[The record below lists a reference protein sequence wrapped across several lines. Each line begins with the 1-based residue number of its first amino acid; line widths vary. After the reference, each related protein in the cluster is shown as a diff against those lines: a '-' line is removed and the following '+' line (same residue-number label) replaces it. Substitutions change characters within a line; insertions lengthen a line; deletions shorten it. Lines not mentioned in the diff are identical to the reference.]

1 MRPILRP
8 GTHVL
13 TRGTGELQVG
23 LHPRSALVLPDSPDV
38 RRALALLAVSANRAE
53 HADPATLDLLAQHDL
68 VLDESALVPALGPV
82 DVTPAARAALART
95 AGPQAPARRTARRD
109 FFTDVVGFGHPAGA
123 SLPDDLAGLVGAAGL
138 PRPHARDDLCA
149 AVLVGVGEPDR
160 ELVDPWTRTGTP
172 YLVVRL
178 TEGRAVIGP
187 FVAPGRTA
195 CLRCIDAHHTDA
207 DPAWPLLVRQYAA
220 ACTRDRA
227 DGAPEPVDPLLAG
240 LAVAWAARD
249 LVAYVDGGRPSTW
262 STTVTFDASPGRL
275 ETQAWLRH
283 PGCGCSWD

>member
-23 LHPRSALVLPDSPDV
+23 LDPRSALVLPDSAEV
-38 RRALALLAVSANRAE
+38 RRALALLAVSADRAE
-53 HADPATLDLLAQHDL
+53 HADPATLDLLVQHDL
-68 VLDESALVPALGPV
+68 VLDESALAPAPGPA
-82 DVTPAARAALART
+82 DVAPAARAALART
-95 AGPQAPARRTARRD
+95 AGPQAPARRSARRD
-109 FFTDVVGFGHPAGA
+109 FLTDIVGFGHPAGTR
-123 SLPDDLAGLVGAAGL
+123 LPDDLGDLLEAVGL
-138 PRPHARDDLCA
+138 PRPRARDDLCA

-160 ELVDPWTRTGTP
+160 ELVDPWTRSGTP

-187 FVAPGRTA
+187 FVAPGCTA

-207 DPAWPLLVRQYAA
+207 DPTWPLLVRQYAA

>member
-1 MRPILRP
+1 MRPILRH

-13 TRGTGELQVG
+13 TRGAGELQVG
-23 LHPRSALVLPDSPDV
+23 LDPRSALVLPDTAEV
-38 RRALALLAVSANRAE
+38 RRALALLAVSADRVE

-68 VLDESALVPALGPV
+68 VLDERALVPALGRT
-82 DVTPAARAALART
+82 DVTPATSAALARS
-95 AGPQAPARRTARRD
+95 AGPQAPARRMARGD
-109 FFTDVVGFGHPAGA
+109 FLTDVGGFGHPAGA
-123 SLPDDLAGLVGAAGL
+123 GLSDDLAELLGAAGL
-138 PRPHARDDLCA
+138 PHPRAREDLSA

-160 ELVDPWTRTGTP
+160 DLVDPWTRSGTP

-178 TEGRAVIGP
+178 TEGRAVVGP

-207 DPAWPLLVRQYAA
+207 DPVWPLLVRQYAA

-249 LVAYVDGGRPSTW
+249 LVAYVDGGRPATW
-262 STTVTFDASPGRL
+262 STTVTFDAHPGRL